1 MRKRYPQAQLHR
13 PYCVCLGIKTGVC
26 RLWVYKLLVLGA
38 ESITTFQPDT
48 ARNQGMPGLN
58 LSSTSVWF
66 ITGCST
72 GMGREFVLALLNLGQ
87 KVIAT
92 ARNIERIRDLE
103 EAGAAIMSLDVTWS
117 PENLKETAISAIK
130 IYGRVNYLINNAG
143 YACQG
148 AIEELTHQETYNLF
162 NTNVFGVLN
171 VTRAFLPHFRE
182 RGSGGIVI
190 ISSMASTHYFPGLTI
205 YAATRAAAS
214 MLGEG
219 LRAEVSPLGIDV
231 LSIDLATFRT
241 PALKRD
247 TNLKRAVQVIP
258 DYKPINDWFD
268 DWREKLIG
276 NEVND
281 PKLGVLRI
289 IELITQSGMAVDRGV
304 PARIPLGKDGRDPLI
319 KRCNDI
325 VEVVEEWSDVIC
337 STAYEAA

>member
-1 MRKRYPQAQLHR
+1 MSGL
-13 PYCVCLGIKTGVC
+13 
-26 RLWVYKLLVLGA
+26 KLKD
-38 ESITTFQPDT
+38 S
-48 ARNQGMPGLN
+48 
-58 LSSTSVWF
+58 SVWF
-66 ITGCST
+66 ISGCST

-92 ARNIERIRDLE
+92 ARNIDRIRDLE
-103 EAGAAIMSLDVTWS
+103 EAGAVVLLLDVTWS
-117 PENLKETAISAIK
+117 PDELKDIAATAIG
-130 IYGRVNYLINNAG
+130 IYGRIDYLINNAG

-148 AIEELTHQETYNLF
+148 AIEELNHQETYDLF

-171 VTRAFLPHFRE
+171 VTRSFLPHFRE
-182 RGSGGIVI
+182 RRSGGIVI

-214 MLGEG
+214 MIGEG
-219 LRAEVSPLGIDV
+219 LRAEVAALGIDV

-247 TNLKRAVQVIP
+247 TNLKRATQVIE
-258 DYKPINDWFD
+258 DYSPINNWFD
-268 DWREKLIG
+268 DWRGKLIG

-289 IELITQSGMAVDRGV
+289 IELITQSGMAAGRGI

-319 KRCNDI
+319 KRCHDV
-325 VEVVEEWSDVIC
+325 VEVVEAWSDVIC
-337 STAYEAA
+337 STAY